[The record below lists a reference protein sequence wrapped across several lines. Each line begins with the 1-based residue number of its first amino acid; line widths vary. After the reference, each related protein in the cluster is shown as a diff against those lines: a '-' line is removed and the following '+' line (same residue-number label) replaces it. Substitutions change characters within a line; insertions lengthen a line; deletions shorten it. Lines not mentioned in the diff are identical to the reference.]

1 MFFYDFRD
9 GSPLLPEGLAM
20 EVRTQSK
27 KGPKVPDL
35 SELGDRIAAEIRQQQ
50 QDWLRQ
56 LIEQPTRFGELEVRV
71 QQTFQDFADRVVASL
86 LAQAT
91 PASPAL
97 DDAKKK

>member
-1 MFFYDFRD
+1 MISVMVRPRFSRK
-9 GSPLLPEGLAM
+9 GLAM

-27 KGPKVPDL
+27 KGRKVPDL
-35 SELGDRIAAEIRQQQ
+35 SELGDRIAAEVRQQQ
-50 QDWLRQ
+50 KDWLRQ

-71 QQTFQDFADRVVASL
+71 HQAFQDIADRVVASL